1 MLKAKRVYEP
11 KSSRDG
17 TRVLVMRLWPRG
29 IKKAHVDLWLKDLG
43 AELANLRAYNAG
55 RVSWPEMRRRYL
67 AGLKREPAATALE
80 RLKSMARRGRGTV
93 LCSCPD
99 ETQCHRG
106 VLRKVVGALAA
117 LTVLSTLSCAPAEV
131 SAEHEAQ
138 YRYTVL
144 GYVTDARGRPRPGV
158 GLEVTRQ
165 KTGFAYQGETDASGL
180 YVIVTR
186 LADESRGER
195 LLVRAGPASLW
206 VTARFQPA
214 DHATERGT
222 RVDFAGDRVVEEAG
236 LFQATLTR
244 FLGR

>member
-11 KSSRDG
+11 RSSTDG

-43 AELANLRAYNAG
+43 AELGNLRAYNAG

-67 AGLKREPAATALE
+67 AGLKREPAASALK
-80 RLKSMARRGRGTV
+80 RLKSMVRRGRVTV
-93 LCSCPD
+93 LCSCQD
-99 ETQCHRG
+99 EKRCHRG
-106 VLRKVVGALAA
+106 LLRKV
-117 LTVLSTLSCAPAEV
+117 
-131 SAEHEAQ
+131 
-138 YRYTVL
+138 
-144 GYVTDARGRPRPGV
+144 
-158 GLEVTRQ
+158 
-165 KTGFAYQGETDASGL
+165 
-180 YVIVTR
+180 
-186 LADESRGER
+186 GER

-206 VTARFQPA
+206 VTARFQPV

-222 RVDFAGDRVVEEAG
+222 RVDFTGDKVMEQAG